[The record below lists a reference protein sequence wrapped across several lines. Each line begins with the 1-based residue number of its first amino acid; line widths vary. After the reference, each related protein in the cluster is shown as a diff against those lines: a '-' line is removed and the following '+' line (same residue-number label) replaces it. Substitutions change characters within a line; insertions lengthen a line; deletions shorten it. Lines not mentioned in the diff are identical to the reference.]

1 MTEFDRFV
9 GVARNALIF
18 FERYKALTGGARLSV
33 ARRRKIVDLVD
44 GRGSL
49 AVRELSNELGV
60 SEATIR
66 RDLREL
72 DESGAVTRTHGGAVK
87 DTSAFVDLPNEER
100 MLVHAEEKV
109 RIGRSAIDLLAGDEV
124 VFLDAGTTALAV
136 AENAH
141 RKPNCRYVTTCL
153 IIASRLRDQKIPN
166 FYFIGGAYVAVNDS
180 FGGRLAITAIRTLS
194 FDVSFLCCSAID
206 VERGSIS
213 IGDEGYSQVHAEAVA
228 ATRRNIVV
236 AHHEKLDACG
246 FIRTAS
252 FDEIDCL
259 ITDQSLSQE
268 NRTRLERADIEVI
281 LA

>member
-1 MTEFDRFV
+1 M
-9 GVARNALIF
+9 
-18 FERYKALTGGARLSV
+18 TGGARLGA
-33 ARRRKIVDLVD
+33 ARRRKIVDLVE

-72 DESGAVTRTHGGAVK
+72 GESGAVMRTHGGAVK
-87 DTSAFVDLPNEER
+87 DASAFVDLPNEER
-100 MLVHAEEKV
+100 MLVRAEEKG
-109 RIGRSAIDLLAGDEV
+109 RIGRRAIEVLAGDEV

-136 AENAH
+136 AEYAH

-153 IIASRLRDQKIPN
+153 KIASRLRDQKIPN
-166 FYFIGGAYVAVNDS
+166 FYLIGGAYVAVNDS
-180 FGGRLAITAIRTLS
+180 FGGRLAIAAIRTLS

-206 VERGSIS
+206 VEQGSIS
-213 IGDEGYSQVHAEAVA
+213 IGDEVYSQVHAEAVA

-268 NRTRLERADIEVI
+268 NRARLERADIEVI